1 MLSSI
6 QTLIKELMKKK
17 TKFPQQLP
25 LFSKYKRKL
34 FTCSSCHFHAMT
46 ILGMSQ
52 HRMCSFQ
59 SLRKCALLLNVLAL
73 FLILLVVV
81 WLVSY
86 CPTPFQE
93 LVWHLAHWLKLGPL
107 FDNVCLVK
115 LKKKKNRERERK
127 RHVLGHKSL
136 FLEQSQFLLLLFFLQ
151 VHCLAKKEMKK
162 KHHLDL
168 TKKIGKSFP
177 LDN

>member
-1 MLSSI
+1 MFSSI

-115 LKKKKNRERERK
+115 LKKKKNREREKDMFWDIKACSWSSPSFCFFFFFFTSTLSGQK
-127 RHVLGHKSL
+127 RN
-136 FLEQSQFLLLLFFLQ
+136 E
-151 VHCLAKKEMKK
+151 KKAPP
-162 KHHLDL
+162 
-168 TKKIGKSFP
+168 GF
-177 LDN
+177 N

>member
-1 MLSSI
+1 MPWQYWGAI
-6 QTLIKELMKKK
+6 LIR
-17 TKFPQQLP
+17 F
-25 LFSKYKRKL
+25 
-34 FTCSSCHFHAMT
+34 
-46 ILGMSQ
+46 LGMSQ

>member
-1 MLSSI
+1 MPWQYWGAI
-6 QTLIKELMKKK
+6 LIR
-17 TKFPQQLP
+17 F
-25 LFSKYKRKL
+25 
-34 FTCSSCHFHAMT
+34 
-46 ILGMSQ
+46 LGMSQ

-115 LKKKKNRERERK
+115 LKKKKNREREK
-127 RHVLGHKSL
+127 DMFWDIKACSWSSPS
-136 FLEQSQFLLLLFFLQ
+136 FCFFFFFFLQ

>member
-1 MLSSI
+1 MPHVISFLKSALDTNVHIVVITKSFILNQTVSSSSLFLMFSSI
-6 QTLIKELMKKK
+6 QTLIEELMKKK
-17 TKFPQQLP
+17 KLNFHNNSHYFPSTRENCL
-25 LFSKYKRKL
+25 
-34 FTCSSCHFHAMT
+34 HAAPVIFMPWQYWGA
-46 ILGMSQ
+46 ILIRFLGMSQ

-93 LVWHLAHWLKLGPL
+93 LVWHLAHWLKLSSL

-115 LKKKKNRERERK
+115 
-127 RHVLGHKSL
+127 
-136 FLEQSQFLLLLFFLQ
+136 
-151 VHCLAKKEMKK
+151 
-162 KHHLDL
+162 
-168 TKKIGKSFP
+168 
-177 LDN
+177 